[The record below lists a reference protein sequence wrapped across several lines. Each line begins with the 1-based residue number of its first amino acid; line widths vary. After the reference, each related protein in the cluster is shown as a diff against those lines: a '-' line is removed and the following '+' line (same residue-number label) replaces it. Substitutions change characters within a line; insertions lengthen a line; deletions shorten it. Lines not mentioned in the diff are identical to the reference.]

1 MVDISWS
8 DNSKRNN
15 RPQQGLH
22 QVISFESIAAFFV
35 CNTLFLLFLGV
46 ESFFYLLYVIFV
58 FGGTVRQVA
67 EGTKKIIWIRFINTQ
82 GICYRSINR

>member
-1 MVDISWS
+1 MR
-8 DNSKRNN
+8 NS

-35 CNTLFLLFLGV
+35 CNTLFSLFLGV
-46 ESFFYLLYVIFV
+46 ESFYLLNVIFV

-67 EGTKKIIWIRFINTQ
+67 EGTKKII
-82 GICYRSINR
+82 